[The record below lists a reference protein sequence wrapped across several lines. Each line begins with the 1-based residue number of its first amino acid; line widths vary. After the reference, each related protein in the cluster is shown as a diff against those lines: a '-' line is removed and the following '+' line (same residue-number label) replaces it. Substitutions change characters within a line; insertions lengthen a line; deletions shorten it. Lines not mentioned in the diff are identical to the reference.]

1 MQLRTVWGVSLHRDV
16 KLKLG
21 PGACLHNSRKILN
34 QVFLPLEV
42 SLLVS
47 GRAGVAGTG
56 GLWQAG

>member
-1 MQLRTVWGVSLHRDV
+1 MSLQRDV